1 MPSGERGG
9 RAHGGGAGEAG
20 PRGGAGGAAGGVRV
34 LHRGAAGARLPS
46 APERPI
52 LVRDEPDRP
61 QPRLDRDAGGGM
73 SISVG
78 RIARDGELG
87 HRLTA
92 GTITVAVFTACSP
105 DSPST
110 SPNPVLTQPG
120 ANAVAEVVATD
131 AASLVGGATFDAA
144 TGMPFAAAPMPGAPA
159 MATSSASCTPTRSPS
174 PPTNSDGDPVPD
186 SVRIDFTGCTFTG
199 DAHTV
204 TLSGSIDI
212 VDPTP
217 AITGR
222 AFRTRNDAFTRTVT
236 NTTTGTTRSVVENGV
251 RSVIGT
257 PDQIQLTDTMQ
268 TDYTFAT
275 GATASHARKWLA
287 TFVADQAG
295 SIQMGSPLPS
305 GNWSVSGS
313 STWTSGTNSYSLS
326 VSLSH

>member
-1 MPSGERGG
+1 MRRMSR
-9 RAHGGGAGEAG
+9 
-20 PRGGAGGAAGGVRV
+20 RV
-34 LHRGAAGARLPS
+34 W
-46 APERPI
+46 
-52 LVRDEPDRP
+52 
-61 QPRLDRDAGGGM
+61 
-73 SISVG
+73 
-78 RIARDGELG
+78 
-87 HRLTA
+87 RLTA

-110 SPNPVLTQPG
+110 SPNPVLTQPE

-131 AASLVGGATFDAA
+131 AASLVGGATLDAA

-159 MATSSASCTPTRSPS
+159 MATSSASCTPTRTPS

-186 SVRIDFTGCTFTG
+186 SVRIDFTGCTFSG

-217 AITGR
+217 AITDR
-222 AFRTRNDAFTRTVT
+222 AFRTRNNAF
-236 NTTTGTTRSVVENGV
+236 TRSVVENGV

-313 STWTSGTNSYSLS
+313 STLTSGTNSYSLS
-326 VSLSH
+326 VSTSDPLHYNASCTVEPRFDSGTLTAVVTKGTASTTVTIQFTACGQ